1 MGNWRV
7 EVAKR
12 GFRRVEF
19 DAAALQRERVAT
31 GLLEALEF
39 GGADELLWSDC
50 DLASL
55 AENRLGDR
63 TDPRELTQARRDEWR
78 ARATTEAPWP
88 PSARQYENCYWL
100 VDGNERVGT
109 VALAN
114 SLLGSTLVRLSSLYV
129 FPTHRGRG
137 VATRALRQLRVL
149 LARHELGIQLET
161 NWSWQLA
168 VKFYLRLGLWVH
180 MWKRDLTFRWDP
192 GDPEPLFEREGDAV
206 SLFVELD
213 ESRVELAR
221 AERDGTR
228 LVLTEREGSP
238 GSDDTIAALAWQ
250 APSTLGLWLALHG
263 WPLIR
268 SAEAWDEYKY
278 ADGGP
283 PEALASKIVLWEAW
297 DRAHGWQVET
307 PRIPG
312 LVYSSWEELE
322 AGWKAEA
329 TESDG

>member
-1 MGNWRV
+1 MGNWHV

-19 DAAALQRERVAT
+19 DAAELHRELVGT
-31 GLLEALEF
+31 GLLEKLEF
-39 GGADELLWSDC
+39 GGADERLWGDC

-55 AENRLGDR
+55 AENRLADR
-63 TDPRELTQARRDEWR
+63 TDPRELTQARRDEWQ

-100 VDGNERVGT
+100 IDGNERVGT

-114 SLLGSTLVRLSSLYV
+114 TLLGSTLVRLSSLYL
-129 FPTHRGRG
+129 FPTYRGRG
-137 VATRALRQLRVL
+137 IASRSLRQLRVA
-149 LARHELGIQLET
+149 LARHELGIKLET
-161 NWSWQLA
+161 NWSWQSA
-168 VKFYLRLGLWVH
+168 VKFYLRLGLWVY
-180 MWKRDLTFRWDP
+180 MWKRDLMFCWAPDDP
-192 GDPEPLFEREGDAV
+192 APIFELESDAV
-206 SLFVELD
+206 TLSVD
-213 ESRVELAR
+213 VGQSRVVLAR
-221 AERDGTR
+221 AEREGTR

-238 GSDDTIAALAWQ
+238 GSADAIAALAWQ
-250 APSTLGLWLALHG
+250 APSTLGLWLALQG

-268 SAEAWDEYKY
+268 SAEAWDEYQY

-312 LVYSSWEELE
+312 LTYASWEELE
-322 AGWKAEA
+322 ARWKAEA
-329 TESDG
+329 TEPGG